1 MPFNINTM
9 GYYSE
14 LDIEL
19 QEERWNDYFWDNI
32 PDDVEEEYWMMKEK
46 EKEEKFIEHQQE
58 CFNYD
63 ELPF

>member
-14 LDIEL
+14 LDIDIK
-19 QEERWNDYFWDNI
+19 EEMYADAFFDAVPNDVW
-32 PDDVEEEYWMMKEK
+32 EEWYLEQKD
-46 EKEEKFIEHQQE
+46 KEEKFIEHQQE